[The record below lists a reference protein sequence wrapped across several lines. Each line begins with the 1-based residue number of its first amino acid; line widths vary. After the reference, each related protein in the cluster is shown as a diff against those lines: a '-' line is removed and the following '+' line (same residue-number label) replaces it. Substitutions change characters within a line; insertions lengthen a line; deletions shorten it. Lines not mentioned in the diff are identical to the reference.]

1 MGAYLSVG
9 LGPFLSVEW
18 LGGVVW
24 ELQCHLDLRLP
35 DVAGSIME
43 QWEDRAD
50 GVAQCIEQ
58 CAGSAQG
65 VSEFVFEDDVGG

>member
-1 MGAYLSVG
+1 MGTYLSVG
-9 LGPFLSVEW
+9 LGPICSVDW
-18 LGGVVW
+18 LRGVVW
-24 ELQCHLDLRLP
+24 ELQCRLDLVLP